1 MSVNARRIIA
11 AVIDFHIICFIVTV
25 ISYTLVFLTMYIS
38 FLSFVVCFIL
48 EYMLI
53 LFRDNIFGN
62 ASIGKKLLKIKVVK
76 VNGEKINL
84 ITSLKR
90 NILFFLWPV
99 EILLI
104 ITDNKRLGDMWAKT
118 IVVKS

>member
-48 EYMLI
+48 AYMLI
-53 LFRDNIFGN
+53 LFRDNIVGN